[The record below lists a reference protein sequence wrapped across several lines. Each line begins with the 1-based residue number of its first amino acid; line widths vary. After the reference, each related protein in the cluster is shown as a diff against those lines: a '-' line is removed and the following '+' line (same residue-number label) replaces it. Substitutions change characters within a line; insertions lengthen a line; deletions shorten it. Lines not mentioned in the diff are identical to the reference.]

1 MAKTKKS
8 PLEEMLLFDT
18 WATMISSGVPIL
30 QSLNVVERT
39 FPAYAV
45 EIRGMHDCL
54 KEGKSLAD
62 AMNKYPDSFHPVSYS
77 FIDAGEETGA
87 LPELLYKTS
96 ELIKK
101 DLDCGINP
109 KKAINSKEFS
119 KVVFFRYTAECI
131 DAGLPLLR
139 VLRMA
144 EKVPALN
151 NVKPIVTN
159 LCDNIEMGS
168 TFSEAM
174 ESQRGYFNDFD
185 INMTRAG
192 EAGGV
197 LEVTTKRLADYT
209 ERKYYAAEKGYKK
222 IYRLIKNFLFGN

>member
-1 MAKTKKS
+1 MANPKKS

-30 QSLNVVERT
+30 QTLNIIERT

-45 EIRGMHDCL
+45 EIKGMHDSV
-54 KEGKSLAD
+54 KEGESLVG

-77 FIDAGEETGA
+77 FVDAGEETGA
-87 LPELLYKTS
+87 LPELLCKTS

-109 KKAINSKEFS
+109 KKAITSKEFS
-119 KVVFFRYTAECI
+119 KVVFFRYTATCL

-139 VLRMA
+139 VLKLA
-144 EKVPALN
+144 EKVPAFG
-151 NVKPIVTN
+151 KIKGTITD
-159 LCDNIEMGS
+159 LCENIEQGS
-168 TFSEAM
+168 TLSEAM
-174 ESQRGYFNDFD
+174 KKQEKYFNEFD

-192 EAGGV
+192 ECGGV
-197 LEVTTKRLADYT
+197 LEVTMQRLADCT
-209 ERKYYAAEKGYKK
+209 ERKYYATKRSAKRFYVRE
-222 IYRLIKNFLFGN
+222 IN